1 MHSKY
6 FKEFQ
11 AILCWGGVH
20 DFFQCKIKRILC
32 ITYQNAVT
40 VFRYVSQYFYVYKV
54 KQEII
59 YTYIH
64 PRPKLGHYNITPD
77 NQVP

>member
-11 AILCWGGVH
+11 AILWGGEY
-20 DFFQCKIKRILC
+20 DFFQCKIKHILC
-32 ITYQNAVT
+32 IIYQNAVT
-40 VFRYVSQYFYVYKV
+40 AFRHVSQYLYVYKV

-64 PRPKLGHYNITPD
+64 TPYAKSW
-77 NQVP
+77 